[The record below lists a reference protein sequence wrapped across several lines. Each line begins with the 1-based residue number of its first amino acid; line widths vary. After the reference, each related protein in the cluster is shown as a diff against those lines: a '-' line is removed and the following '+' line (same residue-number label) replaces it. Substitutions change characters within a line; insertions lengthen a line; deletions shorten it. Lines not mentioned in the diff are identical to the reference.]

1 MAAGSSTVVTTI
13 LGIDAGTLILAAIAL
28 LSLLI
33 SGPIALVLRNTVRDQ
48 NRLERRQDYLEQKHD
63 KAVDLMHERHN
74 ELRDY
79 VHLKAATR
87 DEQNSSM
94 TRIEGLLRDIST
106 KLGDKADRHELAAI
120 HERLDQFKQRD

>member
-13 LGIDAGTLILAAIAL
+13 LGIDAGTLVLAAIAL

-63 KAVDLMHERHN
+63 KAVDLIHERHN

-106 KLGDKADRHELAAI
+106 KLGDKADRHELVAI
-120 HERLDQFKQRD
+120 HERFDQFKQRD